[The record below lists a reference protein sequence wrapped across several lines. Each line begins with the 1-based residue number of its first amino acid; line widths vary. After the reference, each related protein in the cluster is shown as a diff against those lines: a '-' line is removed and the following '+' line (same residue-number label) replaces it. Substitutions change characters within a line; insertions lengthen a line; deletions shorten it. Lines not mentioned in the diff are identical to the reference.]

1 MFHRNSIETC
11 VCLCTS
17 ASRCWTIQLLSVCS
31 LIKKTLAF
39 DCVSVAAS
47 IFDRELSE
55 DIAYY
60 FNYPSTEQEEEKER
74 SSWCL
79 STLMYRFVGHVVTVD
94 PCTRGK
100 VPNTTLPLNE
110 ARSLEL
116 QSNRAS
122 EASLGG
128 SNGIE

>member
-1 MFHRNSIETC
+1 MCLLTIYHRTGRRIE
-11 VCLCTS
+11 
-17 ASRCWTIQLLSVCS
+17 AF
-31 LIKKTLAF
+31 LI
-39 DCVSVAAS
+39 V
-47 IFDRELSE
+47 
-55 DIAYY
+55 Y
-60 FNYPSTEQEEEKER
+60 FLNTEQEEEKER

>member
-1 MFHRNSIETC
+1 VESCNLHEVAFEFFSQVTYRRFRFFGGHFLR
-11 VCLCTS
+11 LH
-17 ASRCWTIQLLSVCS
+17 VCS
-31 LIKKTLAF
+31 EI
-39 DCVSVAAS
+39 
-47 IFDRELSE
+47 DRELSE

-128 SNGIE
+128 SNDIE